1 MFPKAI
7 IMKGQAR
14 SGILCSQ
21 GRWLEW
27 MSTSSDITEIA
38 FSSSEVVIGRLEE
51 EMLIV
56 DRLREE
62 GGRRPRSWQTVLLV
76 VAGGR
81 NG

>member
-1 MFPKAI
+1 
-7 IMKGQAR
+7 
-14 SGILCSQ
+14 
-21 GRWLEW
+21 
-27 MSTSSDITEIA
+27 MSTPSDITKIA

-56 DRLREE
+56 DRFREE

>member
-1 MFPKAI
+1 
-7 IMKGQAR
+7 
-14 SGILCSQ
+14 
-21 GRWLEW
+21 
-27 MSTSSDITEIA
+27 MSTSSDITE

-56 DRLREE
+56 EE

-81 NG
+81 NGCTRREPEHLV

>member
-1 MFPKAI
+1 
-7 IMKGQAR
+7 
-14 SGILCSQ
+14 
-21 GRWLEW
+21 

-56 DRLREE
+56 EE

>member
-1 MFPKAI
+1 
-7 IMKGQAR
+7 
-14 SGILCSQ
+14 
-21 GRWLEW
+21 
-27 MSTSSDITEIA
+27 MSTSSDITE